1 MSKEY
6 ISTRK
11 HFYSK
16 YHRMYSSSGSN
27 ELLETCQFNVF
38 TNLLDEAEI
47 VKSPPIVLKESGT
60 YKRSN
65 FSLLGYC
72 EYNDVIREDDGEG
85 EDDENEESILIDN
98 WNYIIFNGFFS
109 DKAPDEI
116 SEVRKD
122 ELEKSVKESIAFID
136 KTINKELINDVTGAV
151 DLQNSIIKAHEEN
164 TLSKI
169 EIYIITDKVIIQKN
183 KIDSFDLGDIKIN
196 INYWDLQRWNDLK
209 KNKSRREPINID
221 LSLDEYKFY
230 NINYVNKSVSKSII
244 NYLAIFP
251 ANMIADLYDK
261 YDTRLLEKN
270 VRVFLSAGRKANL
283 AMRKTI
289 KNAPQNFFSFN
300 NGLSATVQKIIFD
313 KDKKISRLT
322 DFQIVNGG
330 QTTATL
336 HYARER
342 DRYDDGTR
350 VSLEDVYV
358 PVKITEITKSKE
370 VDPSKIVSNISQAA
384 NTQSAIKNS
393 DFHANNPFLI
403 DIERHSKRLP
413 VNDNSGLNTYYFFE
427 RMTGQYNASKNSLGT
442 QKKYINIWLNE
453 RPRKL
458 MFSKTDVSRW
468 YNCMYGLPYTAS
480 IGNEK
485 QFELFINDKNFKK
498 PVMTENNFK
507 TLVGFGV
514 VFRRIRKLIGT
525 AKGREYPPLISDEGF
540 TSVGLSTGVY
550 SSTMFH
556 KLTKGRVDYFKI
568 YNHEFNIVESLIER
582 ERINC
587 SLDNVL
593 EKIIKESWKHLKAFG
608 GTAVQENTK
617 KESCWNYFEKNFSL
631 DINIEKDLED
641 FLISKEEKE
650 RRESVEIKN
659 DFQEYFNGL
668 NELTNKNPQTL
679 QDLLDISSRE
689 TDYREHKSKIKNLI
703 NKIEGKENILTKKRV
718 QDIID
723 FRNTLNSS
731 DLLSNKKKSRNNTI
745 IPVDLAEI
753 YELVFKDLDTFSDK
767 IEDYIISDDEK
778 NFNVSIEALDKI
790 KDLHEKLDIE
800 EGLSINDLVE
810 LNESIDFFKE
820 KKFII

>member
-6 ISTRK
+6 ISSRK
-11 HFYSK
+11 HFYSN
-16 YHRMYSSSGSN
+16 YYRMYNSSISN

-47 VKSPPIVLKESGT
+47 LNSPPTALKESGT

-65 FSLLGYC
+65 FSILGYC
-72 EYNDVIREDDGEG
+72 EHNNVIREDD
-85 EDDENEESILIDN
+85 EDDEDDNLVNLIDN

-109 DKAPDEI
+109 DKGPDEI
-116 SEVRKD
+116 SESRKD
-122 ELEKSVKESIAFID
+122 ELDKAVKESITFID
-136 KTINKELINDVTGAV
+136 KTLNKELINDVTAAV
-151 DLQNSIIKAHEEN
+151 DLQNSIIKSHEEN

-169 EIYIITDKVIIQKN
+169 EVYIITDKVIIQKD
-183 KIDSFDLGDIKIN
+183 KIDSITLGDIKIN
-196 INYWDLQRWNDLK
+196 INYWDLQRWSQLRK
-209 KNKSRREPINID
+209 SKSRREPIDID
-221 LSLDEYKFY
+221 LSLDDYKFY
-230 NINYVNKSVSKSII
+230 DINYVNKSVSKSII

-289 KNAPQNFFSFN
+289 KNDPQNFFSFN

-313 KDKKISRLT
+313 NNKKISRLV

-342 DRYDDGTR
+342 DRYDDGSR
-350 VSLEDVYV
+350 VSLENVYV
-358 PVKITEITKSKE
+358 PVKITEVIKTKD

-403 DIERHSKRLP
+403 EIERHSKRLP
-413 VNDNSGLNTYYFFE
+413 VTNTEGTNTYYFFE
-427 RMTGQYNASKNSLGT
+427 RMTGQYNASKNSLGN
-442 QKKYINIWLNE
+442 QKRYINIWLEE
-453 RPRKL
+453 RPRSL
-458 MFSKTDVSRW
+458 MFNKTDVSRW
-468 YNCMYGLPYTAS
+468 YNCMFSLPHTAS

-514 VFRRIRKLIGT
+514 VFRRIRKLVGK
-525 AKGREYPPLISDEGF
+525 AKGKEYPPLIDDEGF

-556 KLTKGRVDYFKI
+556 LLTKGRIDYFKI
-568 YNHEFNIVESLIER
+568 YNHEYKLVNSLIER
-582 ERINC
+582 ERIDC
-587 SLDNVL
+587 ELDSFL

-608 GTAVQENTK
+608 GTAVQENSK

-631 DINIEKDLED
+631 DVNIEKDLED

-668 NELTNKNPQTL
+668 NELTNKNPQIL
-679 QDLLDISSRE
+679 QEMLDISSRE
-689 TDYREHKSKIKNLI
+689 TKYREHKSKIKNLI
-703 NKIEGKENILTKKRV
+703 NKIISRDFILTQNRI
-718 QDIID
+718 QDVID
-723 FRNTLNSS
+723 FKRSLNLNEASSNT
-731 DLLSNKKKSRNNTI
+731 KKSINDI
-745 IPVDLAEI
+745 LIPINLDEI
-753 YELVFKDLDTFSDK
+753 YDIVFKDFESFSNK
-767 IEDYIISDDEK
+767 IEDSIFNDDEK
-778 NFNVSIEALDKI
+778 NFNLNIESLEKI
-790 KDLHEKLDIE
+790 KDIYEKLDIE
-800 EGLSINDLVE
+800 EGLSVIDLEE
-810 LNESIDFFKE
+810 LNEVINTFKE
-820 KKFII
+820 KKFIN